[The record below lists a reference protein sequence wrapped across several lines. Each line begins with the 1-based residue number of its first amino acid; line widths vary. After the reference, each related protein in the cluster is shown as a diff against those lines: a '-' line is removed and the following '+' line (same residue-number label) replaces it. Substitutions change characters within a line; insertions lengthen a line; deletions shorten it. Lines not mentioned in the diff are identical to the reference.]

1 MKKITTLFVCL
12 LSLVGQAQF
21 IQQWQTS
28 YNGDGDYSD
37 HFTCMVEGENG
48 NIYAAG
54 YTQKTD
60 DNADFLIAK
69 FNPQG
74 QTVWARSWRGT
85 GQGPDI
91 AYGIV
96 FNNNTI
102 FATGEV
108 SNAGVGFDFFTI
120 AITISGDSLWGAHY
134 NDPTYNQYDQANA
147 ICVDNQGNVIL
158 AGESDRDPSS
168 VINDD
173 ILVIKYSATG
183 SLLWSQRYN
192 HIGNA
197 TDRAVAVACDGSN
210 NVIVAGRASN
220 GGDDDYAVLQYSSG
234 GTLNWSQFFDNG
246 DIDRATDMGIDA
258 NNNIYVTGRSNNGN
272 DDDFRTLKYN
282 PSGTQLFNVAY
293 DFVEDDR
300 ADFMDVNPDG
310 SFAVTGRSDGSAAA
324 IINYNYRTVKY
335 SADGAQQWTATY
347 DGTGANDD
355 IVQDIDLTP
364 SGEVLITGYSDANA
378 TALIQNN
385 IVSIKYSN
393 TGTAVWTNIYN
404 GTAARDDE
412 SGACIIDAQGNA
424 RIAGHTENS
433 QSQRDA
439 ILLTYDGSGTSTNTA
454 IWNGEGDNSDNA
466 RELARDNNGNLF
478 VVGYSVGKDTDRDMF
493 LMKLNSAGDTLWT
506 RSVSGTLF
514 GSDEEAN
521 AVALDNTG
529 NIIISGYTKNSGTGS
544 DITILKYNTG
554 GTLLWTAQYNG
565 NANESDRSYDLTTD
579 ASGNIYVTGKTDIN
593 ASPIITN
600 DELFT
605 AKYSSTGALLWSSV
619 FNGGT
624 GNQRGRFIRV
634 GTSGSV
640 YVCGQSINGT
650 NEDVLVVNYSASGT
664 VLWSYTYDA
673 GNAETFEGCALS
685 ADESIT
691 ALCTSAIDPLS
702 GEGSSIR
709 LFQIAAGGSLTWEQ
723 TYTAANNLQSI
734 GEAIEFSPNG
744 NILIVGSI
752 FNYTTPESHDCLTA
766 CYSSTGA
773 FIWENIYNSAT
784 QLDDIGD
791 AIGIDANNN
800 VMVACHSNVY
810 DATNI
815 KFVTTLRSLNSSGE
829 LINTGT
835 LDASDTL
842 SVCNDLLVVD
852 NQLIL
857 AGSRWSAD
865 GARDIIVAQYD
876 IQLFMEETQSSD
888 ILTFP
893 NPVSTELKF
902 RCPSSTFG
910 DTYRISDMSG
920 RLLFSGRVLAA
931 LTSINTAEMA
941 PGLYTISIQTAAG
954 TTNSTFIKK

>member
-1 MKKITTLFVCL
+1 MKTTTTLLLFF
-12 LSLVGQAQF
+12 LSLFAQAQF
-21 IQQWQTS
+21 IQQWQTT
-28 YNGDGDYSD
+28 YNGDGDFSD

-60 DNADFLIAK
+60 DNADFLVAK
-69 FNPQG
+69 FNSQG
-74 QTVWARSWRGT
+74 QQVWTHSWRGN

-120 AITISGDSLWGAHY
+120 AISTSGDSLWGAHY

-147 ICVDNQGNVIL
+147 ICVDFDGNVIL

-168 VINDD
+168 IINDD
-173 ILVIKYSATG
+173 FLVIKYSPTG
-183 SLLWSQRYN
+183 TLLWTQRYN
-192 HIGNA
+192 HTGNA
-197 TDRAVAVACDGSN
+197 TDRAIAVACDGQN
-210 NVIVAGRASN
+210 NVVVAGRANN
-220 GGDDDYAVLQYSSG
+220 GGDDDYAVLQYSAS

-246 DIDRATDMGIDA
+246 DIDRAADMGIDA

-272 DDDFRTLKYN
+272 DDDFRTLKYS
-282 PSGTQLFNVAY
+282 SGGVQLFNVAY

-310 SFAVTGRSDGSAAA
+310 SFVITGRSDGSAAA
-324 IINYNYRTVKY
+324 IVNYNYRTVKY
-335 SADGAQQWTATY
+335 SSDGAQQWTATY
-347 DGTGANDD
+347 EGTGTNDD
-355 IVQDIDLTP
+355 IVQDIDLSP
-364 SGEVLITGYSDANA
+364 NGEVLITGYSDASA

-385 IVSIKYSN
+385 IVSIKYSS
-393 TGTAVWTNIYN
+393 TGSALWTNIYN
-404 GTAARDDE
+404 GTATRDDE
-412 SGACIIDAQGNA
+412 AGACILDAQGNA
-424 RIAGHTENS
+424 RVAGHTENA

-439 ILLTYDGSGTSTNTA
+439 ILLTYDSSGSTTNTA
-454 IWNGEGDNSDNA
+454 IWTGEGDNSDNA
-466 RELARDNNGNLF
+466 REIARDNNGNLF
-478 VVGYSVGKDTDRDMF
+478 VAGYSVGKDTDRDMF
-493 LMKLNSAGDTLWT
+493 LMKLNVSGDTLWT

-521 AVALDNTG
+521 AIALDNAG

-605 AKYSSTGALLWSSV
+605 AKYSSNGALLWSNV
-619 FNGGT
+619 YNGGS
-624 GNQRGRFIRV
+624 GNQRGRFIQV
-634 GTSGSV
+634 GNSGNV
-640 YVCGQSINGT
+640 YVCGQSANGT
-650 NEDVLVVNYSASGT
+650 DEDVLVIKYSASGT
-664 VLWSYTYDA
+664 ILWSYTYDT
-673 GNAETFEGCALS
+673 GNSETFESSVLS
-685 ADESIT
+685 GDESLS
-691 ALCTSAIDPLS
+691 ALCTSSIDPIT
-702 GEGSSIR
+702 GEESSIK
-709 LFQIAAGGSLTWEQ
+709 LFQVTSGGTLAWEQ
-723 TYTAANNLQSI
+723 TYTASNNLQSV
-734 GEAIEFSPNG
+734 GEAIELSPNG
-744 NILIVGSI
+744 NIVIVGSI
-752 FNYTTPESHDCLTA
+752 LDYAMPESHDCLTV
-766 CYSSTGA
+766 CYSSAGTYV
-773 FIWENIYNSAT
+773 WENIYDSST
-784 QLDDIGD
+784 QLDDVGD
-791 AIGIDANNN
+791 ALAIDANNN

-815 KFVTTLRSLNSSGE
+815 KFVTTLRSLSGSGE

-842 SVCNDLLVVD
+842 SVCNDLLVVN
-852 NQLIL
+852 NQLML

-865 GARDIIVAQYD
+865 GARDMIAAQYD
-876 IQLFMEETQSSD
+876 IQLFTEEFKTPD
-888 ILTFP
+888 IISFP
-893 NPVSTELKF
+893 NPASTELNF
-902 RCPSSTFG
+902 HCPSSMLG
-910 DTYRISDMSG
+910 CNYRVYDSSGKMIFSDKISSE
-920 RLLFSGRVLAA
+920 
-931 LTSINTAEMA
+931 LTRMNTTEWA
-941 PGLYTISIQTAAG
+941 PGNYTISIQTELN
-954 TTNSTFIKK
+954 TTNSTFIKN